1 MLTITNGINT
11 LVVTKGAYTSMYAP
25 QGWKNV
31 TSHSDI
37 LEDPQTTFS
46 KKNKTNQAIVENV
59 HTDDP
64 GIPEETTTN
73 EDNDGVDFSEI
84 PLSEMS
90 VSQLKQY
97 GEQLGIEINT
107 DSAKTLRNRIKKVLE
122 K

>member
-1 MLTITNGINT
+1 
-11 LVVTKGAYTSMYAP
+11 MYAP

-46 KKNKTNQAIVENV
+46 KKNKTTQAIVENV